1 MKGSIK
7 RQLAAVI
14 LMSLMGFGAV
24 YASDVSEKDNFYQA
38 VNHGVLQEKKIEP
51 TEASWSWFSERS
63 LENKKALRKELEAI
77 AEKQGTYPKGSPEQK
92 IADLYVS
99 ALDNENAMKRLRGS

>member
-24 YASDVSEKDNFYQA
+24 YAADVSEKDNFYQA
-38 VNHGVLQEKKIEP
+38 VNHGVLQEKKINRQRP
-51 TEASWSWFSERS
+51 RGRGFR
-63 LENKKALRKELEAI
+63 
-77 AEKQGTYPKGSPEQK
+77 
-92 IADLYVS
+92 
-99 ALDNENAMKRLRGS
+99 NAP

>member
-7 RQLAAVI
+7 RQLAAVV

-24 YASDVSEKDNFYQA
+24 YASEAPAEKDNFYQA

-77 AEKQGTYPKGSPEQK
+77 AEKQGTYPKGSPE
-92 IADLYVS
+92 
-99 ALDNENAMKRLRGS
+99 

>member
-24 YASDVSEKDNFYQA
+24 YAEDVSEKDNFYQA

-77 AEKQGTYPKGSPEQK
+77 AENREPIRKVLRNRKLPTSM
-92 IADLYVS
+92 S
-99 ALDNENAMKRLRGS
+99 ALWITKNAMKRLRGS

>member
-24 YASDVSEKDNFYQA
+24 YAADVSEKDNFYQA
-38 VNHGVLQEKKIEP
+38 VNH
-51 TEASWSWFSERS
+51 ASYRKRRS
-63 LENKKALRKELEAI
+63 NR
-77 AEKQGTYPKGSPEQK
+77 QRPRGRGFR
-92 IADLYVS
+92 
-99 ALDNENAMKRLRGS
+99 NAP